1 MDREEILKRSWA
13 EKEDEGSTFLENRGR
28 RTGVAGFCSMFTAL
42 LIFNFLTGQPSYSIH
57 ALFWCYI
64 SLEAW
69 GKYGSAGNGGSSS
82 PGFWRQCPPCAFLDA
97 TFWRCCCE
105 GAECG
110 AQTAPSHAGCSG
122 VGFAAAF
129 SAAAGLDGCDGKS
142 GDSALG
148 WAIVVAAAGRI

>member
-1 MDREEILKRSWA
+1 MDREEILKRSRA

-28 RTGVAGFCSMFTAL
+28 RAGVAGFCSMFTAL

-69 GKYGSAGNGGSSS
+69 GKYRVCRQRGFLVTGVLAAVSSL
-82 PGFWRQCPPCAFLDA
+82 CFLDA

-105 GAECG
+105 GAEYG

-122 VGFAAAF
+122 VGPAAAF

-142 GDSALG
+142 GGSALG

>member
-28 RTGVAGFCSMFTAL
+28 RAGVAGFCSMFTAL

-69 GKYGSAGNGGSSS
+69 GKYRVCRQRGFLVTGVLAAVSSLC
-82 PGFWRQCPPCAFLDA
+82 FF
-97 TFWRCCCE
+97 
-105 GAECG
+105 
-110 AQTAPSHAGCSG
+110 GCH
-122 VGFAAAF
+122 V
-129 SAAAGLDGCDGKS
+129 LEV
-142 GDSALG
+142 LL
-148 WAIVVAAAGRI
+148 